1 MMTGPLARDDRRP
14 GNGQREPAAAAGA
27 AGGDPFDA
35 RRVRLAGLWALVLQR
50 FRITRT
56 RTPTLPPA
64 ERGGSTRRTDD
75 IRR

>member
-1 MMTGPLARDDRRP
+1 MMTGPLARDDRCP

-50 FRITRT
+50 FRDYAHKNTD
-56 RTPTLPPA
+56 PA
-64 ERGGSTRRTDD
+64 ARPARQHEEDR
-75 IRR
+75 